1 MCPRPQP
8 QNRWSLE
15 RWRTPQSQGSL
26 IKNFRPTLHVGAK
39 GHSPPL
45 RRNGQLVSAALGEVD
60 DALGELVDQA
70 LGELVDED
78 LGELIGDASAD

>member
-15 RWRTPQSQGSL
+15 RWRTPQSQGS
-26 IKNFRPTLHVGAK
+26 KTFVPRPTLARKATRRRTH
-39 GHSPPL
+39 
-45 RRNGQLVSAALGEVD
+45 RNGQLISAALCEVD